1 MDRKYIVFNN
11 GYRSWMVENE
21 WILKF
26 VENCL
31 NGKDFVEF
39 NGTNKQ
45 IETLNKYSKELT
57 SDYNGLSKFWES
69 ENQRFYFETCR
80 NKIKITD
87 NLKKSKAYTKRLIE
101 EIREDKQDG
110 VFDEFTEKTIE
121 NLRKELLEINKM
133 KK

>member
-1 MDRKYIVFNN
+1 MTKYIVFNN
-11 GYRSWMVENE
+11 GYRTWMQQNE
-21 WILKF
+21 WILNF
-26 VENCL
+26 VKNCL

-39 NGTNKQ
+39 YGTTKQ
-45 IETLNKYSKELT
+45 IEVLNSYGKELT

-87 NLKKSKAYTKRLIE
+87 NLKQSKNYIKRLIE

-110 VFDEFTEKTIE
+110 IFDEYTEKTVD
-121 NLRKELLEINKM
+121 NLRKELLKINKM